1 MASTNRNSPPRTV
14 VTTTP
19 GSTQRQRTRP
29 PQSACP
35 QLWTA
40 PPANPAQNA
49 TTIMA
54 SNNPSMSRPALT
66 NYKSTPAPSVAV
78 SIHQSQQL
86 LQQQRNSVLQEEE
99 GEINP
104 PVDAALLSALRD
116 PRERV
121 ALLRLEQKLVEFAN
135 DPTLSQVEVGPG
147 NGDSVV
153 NNLAPTSAATA
164 EVELNSAT
172 STSNAI
178 NRELQ
183 NMNLRT
189 SFHRK
194 CLHKLADRFRIS
206 RETTENNAIR
216 LIKGVDSRVPNKL
229 LIDLPIDNGC
239 MTNERSMHTNQP
251 YTQTGTVNGT
261 IPISGGPVAPNGI
274 VSSVHV
280 PQDRIGE
287 TNNSIIP
294 ITDGLSSIQLS
305 SHGGGGG
312 GGGKKSRKKEKIKIF
327 KRSMAQKGSSGNL
340 SMKDGT
346 NGGDMNGSN
355 SNRRKKNLGD
365 KEKAYAEARARIFNS
380 SSENPTNKS
389 NSPAQ
394 VNNTDDIT
402 YDRGHSDYT
411 TPHTTAVTVPNY
423 QETSGTFITTE
434 DRKYPPHSAVLGE
447 FYTGNPQ
454 TFSPVSDAPPP
465 YSSSSVTTSTTATS
479 ATPSSSSLQ
488 VCTLANAISTEP
500 ASAGSTN
507 GPTTKNRASN
517 SAPAAV
523 TNGAASKVTWRNRQQ
538 EASDPDFQRGVHV
551 VGGLGVP
558 MTAVAPPDAPYHYH
572 SNHHHHHT
580 SSAHQC
586 GVMPSAGAGMA
597 HNLIN
602 GYHYPTVGVV
612 GTGAVPGNTGTG
624 GGMLD
629 SGVYHHSESA
639 PRWQRQD
646 DGIGC
651 GVTATAV
658 HQSQQIPPVIFSS
671 PTPSAHHGQ
680 YQVLSQQHQYT
691 SSIGLPLGGSSAGS
705 GSMSIITNQQPH
717 GTDPLLGG
725 PSRSNSGTRLVYT
738 AEDFPALG

>member
-1 MASTNRNSPPRTV
+1 MTSTNRNSPPLTV
-14 VTTTP
+14 VTTNP

-40 PPANPAQNA
+40 PPADPAQYA

-54 SNNPSMSRPALT
+54 SSNTSMSRPVLT

-86 LQQQRNSVLQEEE
+86 QQQQLNSVVQEEE

-135 DPTLSQVEVGPG
+135 DPTLTQVEVGPG

-153 NNLAPTSAATA
+153 NNLAPTSSTSSGTA
-164 EVELNSAT
+164 EVEPNSGT

-216 LIKGVDSRVPNKL
+216 LMKGVDSRVPNKL
-229 LIDLPIDNGC
+229 LIDLPIENGC
-239 MTNERSMHTNQP
+239 MSNGRSIHTNQP
-251 YTQTGTVNGT
+251 NAQTGTVNGI

-274 VSSVHV
+274 VSSSHA

-287 TNNSIIP
+287 SNNSIIP

-305 SHGGGGG
+305 SHGG

-340 SMKDGT
+340 SMKDGS
-346 NGGDMNGSN
+346 NGDMNGSN

-380 SSENPTNKS
+380 SSENSTNKS
-389 NSPAQ
+389 NSAAQ
-394 VNNTDDIT
+394 VNNTDDLS
-402 YDRGHSDYT
+402 YDRGHSDHT
-411 TPHTTAVTVPNY
+411 TPHTAAVAVPNY
-423 QETSGTFITTE
+423 QDTNGTFITTG
-434 DRKYPPHSAVLGE
+434 DRKCPPHSAALGE
-447 FYTGNPQ
+447 FYTASPQ

-479 ATPSSSSLQ
+479 ATPSSASLHF
-488 VCTLANAISTEP
+488 CTLANAISTEP
-500 ASAGSTN
+500 ASASSAN

-523 TNGAASKVTWRNRQQ
+523 TSGAASKVTWRNRQQ

-558 MTAVAPPDAPYHYH
+558 MTAVAPSAAPYHYH
-572 SNHHHHHT
+572 SNHHQHPT

-586 GVMPSAGAGMA
+586 GVMPSVGAGMV

-602 GYHYPTVGVV
+602 GYHYPTLGVGGV
-612 GTGAVPGNTGTG
+612 GAVPGNTGSG
-624 GGMLD
+624 GGVLD
-629 SGVYHHSESA
+629 LSAYHHGEPASS
-639 PRWQRQD
+639 WQRQD

-691 SSIGLPLGGSSAGS
+691 SSIGLPLSGSSADG
-705 GSMSIITNQQPH
+705 GSMSITTNQQRH
-717 GTDPLLGG
+717 GTDPLLGD
-725 PSRSNSGTRLVYT
+725 PSGSSSRTRLVYT